1 MKDRFLAAY
10 LKDFTDDF
18 GLAEFDENE
27 LFEHFVNYSIIS
39 KHHPESFQPEDVA
52 VGGSGDLGID
62 GLAIVV
68 NDHLVTS
75 TSDVDYLK
83 KVLRRLDVDFIFI
96 QAKSS
101 SHFHAAEIGAAFS
114 GIRQFFGPSV
124 PNGANNTIRG
134 LHSVKEYIFDHSI
147 DMEQSPSCRIYFA
160 TTGVWT
166 NEQVLRTRADQGV
179 ADLRAT
185 QLFSS
190 ASFVPVD
197 AEALKKLYR
206 DLKKKIVREFC
217 SRSTRLFRRSAAYR
231 RHTSVSFPAP
241 NT

>member
-83 KVLRRLDVDFIFI
+83 KVLRRPRCGLHLH
-96 QAKSS
+96 SS
-101 SHFHAAEIGAAFS
+101 QKFFS
-114 GIRQFFGPSV
+114 FPCRGDR
-124 PNGANNTIRG
+124 RG
-134 LHSVKEYIFDHSI
+134 LLRNPSI
-147 DMEQSPSCRIYFA
+147 
-160 TTGVWT
+160 
-166 NEQVLRTRADQGV
+166 
-179 ADLRAT
+179 LRAKRT
-185 QLFSS
+185 QRRQYPNPR
-190 ASFVPVD
+190 ASFG
-197 AEALKKLYR
+197 
-206 DLKKKIVREFC
+206 
-217 SRSTRLFRRSAAYR
+217 
-231 RHTSVSFPAP
+231 
-241 NT
+241 